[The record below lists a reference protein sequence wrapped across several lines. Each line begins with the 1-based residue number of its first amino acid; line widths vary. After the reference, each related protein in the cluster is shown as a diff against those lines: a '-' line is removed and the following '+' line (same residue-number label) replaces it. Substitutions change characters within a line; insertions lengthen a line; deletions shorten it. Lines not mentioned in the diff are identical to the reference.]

1 MTPKEKAKE
10 LVSKYYNF
18 VYLELDYEQAKQ
30 CADIALDMV
39 MNEGIENAVDD
50 FYSEQG
56 YYIDNL
62 TYKTL
67 GYNEYW
73 QEVKNY
79 IKLL

>member
-1 MTPKEKAKE
+1 MTPKEKAIQ
-10 LVSKYYNF
+10 LVGKYYNF
-18 VYLELDYEQAKQ
+18 VYLELDYEQAKL

-39 MNEGIENAVDD
+39 MNEGIENAVND
-50 FYSEQG
+50 FYSDQG

-73 QEVKNY
+73 QQVKNY
-79 IKLL
+79 INLL

>member
-1 MTPKEKAKE
+1 MTPKEKAIE
-10 LVSKYYNF
+10 LVNKYYNF

-39 MNEGIENAVDD
+39 MNEGIKNAVDD
-50 FYSEQG
+50 FYSDQG

-73 QEVKNY
+73 QQVKNY

>member
-1 MTPKEKAKE
+1 MTPKEKAKS

-39 MNEGIENAVDD
+39 MQEGIENAVND

>member
-1 MTPKEKAKE
+1 MTPKQKAKE

-39 MNEGIENAVDD
+39 IQEGIENAVND

>member
-50 FYSEQG
+50 FYSDQG